1 MTKPPA
7 SSEPK
12 TKTVN
17 DKMYHWCEGNGV
29 HKPKWVIHEPKDCKG
44 CKSGNPGSGGPVAA
58 GPVAAAPAPS
68 MRQPAWNISSVL
80 LAAKDS
86 E

>member
-1 MTKPPA
+1 MTKPPV

-17 DKMYHWCEGNGV
+17 DKKYHWCKGNEA

-44 CKSGNPGSGGPVAA
+44 HKGTTPGSETPMAA
-58 GPVAAAPAPS
+58 TPAPTLG
-68 MRQPAWNISSVL
+68 MHQPAWNVSSAL
-80 LAAKDS
+80 IMAKES
-86 E
+86 K